1 MKKIIFYI
9 ILFLNFTFTN
19 SYSNNKLYEKIDLFG
34 EVIEKIKKDYVDD
47 VNESKMMDSAINGV
61 LQSLDPYSAYMSPE
75 LFNEMQ
81 TDTRGEFGGLGIEIG
96 MESGVVKVI
105 SPIDDTPAEKAGIK
119 AGDYIVKIGNEQV
132 QGKSLME
139 AVKLMRG
146 PVGTSI
152 ELTIRTVSYTH
163 LTLPTI
169 LLV

>member
-75 LFNEMQ
+75 LFNENSI
-81 TDTRGEFGGLGIEIG
+81 TN
-96 MESGVVKVI
+96 
-105 SPIDDTPAEKAGIK
+105 KADSYS
-119 AGDYIVKIGNEQV
+119 AGALYYYMLY
-132 QGKSLME
+132 GKE
-139 AVKLMRG
+139 
-146 PVGTSI
+146 
-152 ELTIRTVSYTH
+152 
-163 LTLPTI
+163 
-169 LLV
+169 